1 MQAYKLWIEDK
12 NYDFWEEQKSL
23 NALLSLYGVKI
34 IINAHWYCNIY
45 ARNIIFFFVKT
56 IYIMNK
62 QGNGSSLKNLVS
74 QNK

>member
-45 ARNIIFFFVKT
+45 ARNIIFFLSKQ
-56 IYIMNK
+56 YILWINK
-62 QGNGSSLKNLVS
+62 ETGAH
-74 QNK
+74 